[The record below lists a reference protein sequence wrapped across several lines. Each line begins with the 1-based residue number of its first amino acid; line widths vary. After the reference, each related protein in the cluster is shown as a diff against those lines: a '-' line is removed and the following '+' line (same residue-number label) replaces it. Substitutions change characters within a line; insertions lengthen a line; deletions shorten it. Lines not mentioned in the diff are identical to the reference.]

1 MSVFESFRCGAG
13 DLYRAPYRGQ
23 FKRFPL
29 VLPGCSVVKFLAV
42 VPIGRGNPAP
52 TETVATEH
60 LLSSGSKAAGQG
72 DFYRR
77 IYYRTRYPLA

>member
-52 TETVATEH
+52 TKLVGMGHILNSGPKPGWSIRRLA
-60 LLSSGSKAAGQG
+60 LS
-72 DFYRR
+72 
-77 IYYRTRYPLA
+77 T